1 MSGSNGSY
9 AIAHGALMCAVW
21 SLLIPFGILVAR
33 HRWLVDLEGL
43 RWAAK
48 SRLPFIIIAMV
59 RPYTYKSDSRRLSL
73 CLQVPSPNLAP
84 TLPSAEPCYR
94 RHGCGIHHVRCLQ
107 GNSNQLAP
115 TAPQSEQ
122 PWVDPVGS
130 AKALLCADEHHALVV
145 ECAAPTKH
153 LPRAWT

>member
-48 SRLPFIIIAMV
+48 SRLPFIILAMV
-59 RPYTYKSDSRRLSL
+59 RPYTYKPSDTRRLSL
-73 CLQVPSPNLAP
+73 CLQVASPNPAP

-94 RHGCGIHHVRCLQ
+94 RHGCGIHHVRCLRD
-107 GNSNQLAP
+107 NSIQLA
-115 TAPQSEQ
+115 S
-122 PWVDPVGS
+122 S
-130 AKALLCADEHHALVV
+130 ALQ
-145 ECAAPTKH
+145 
-153 LPRAWT
+153 